1 VCGRRGIR
9 EEAAKGR
16 GSEGRGRE
24 GGWEGGRLRGKR
36 RERGKEGEREFS
48 CIQRR
53 TGVVCSI

>member
-1 VCGRRGIR
+1 
-9 EEAAKGR
+9 
-16 GSEGRGRE
+16 
-24 GGWEGGRLRGKR
+24 LRGKR